1 VAKTTLLV
9 LYRASTIST
18 VLLCIFAATWK
29 QQIKKVL
36 VTTWTYDDFQRLSPD
51 DNHSNSAAKE
61 QLRFWG
67 GSNPELNWI
76 SKNED
81 PASGES
87 QQTPKYFLTH
97 QLDSLHSHQRLHK
110 AQVKESL
117 QQTIEKDIP

>member
-51 DNHSNSAAKE
+51 DNHSKLGS
-61 QLRFWG
+61 QG
-67 GSNPELNWI
+67 G
-76 SKNED
+76 
-81 PASGES
+81 
-87 QQTPKYFLTH
+87 
-97 QLDSLHSHQRLHK
+97 
-110 AQVKESL
+110 
-117 QQTIEKDIP
+117 IEVLGGLKP

>member
-36 VTTWTYDDFQRLSPD
+36 VTHGLMMTSRDSHLMTTIPNL
-51 DNHSNSAAKE
+51 AAKE
-61 QLRFWG
+61 GLRFWG
-67 GSNPELNWI
+67 GSNPDLNWI

-81 PASGES
+81 PASG
-87 QQTPKYFLTH
+87 
-97 QLDSLHSHQRLHK
+97 
-110 AQVKESL
+110 
-117 QQTIEKDIP
+117 